1 MKGISAR
8 VLLFFVLLVGFA
20 INTDPADASSS
31 GDIRF
36 ISIEELKVKL
46 GGPSLVVLDV
56 RIPKHFE
63 SSQFKIRGAIWV
75 NPKKIDQWVQS
86 FSKDATYV
94 LY

>member
-1 MKGISAR
+1 MKRISAR
-8 VLLFFVLLVGFA
+8 VLFLFALLAGLA
-20 INTDPADASSS
+20 INVDPTDASSS

-56 RIPKHFE
+56 RIPKDIAA
-63 SSQFKIRGAIWV
+63 SRYKVKGAVWV
-75 NPKKIDQWVQS
+75 NPKEIEQWVHS